1 MKRWLIIFLFVASQL
16 AYGKNTVY
24 VLVWGSTQTESGAG
38 HASIALSDST
48 GIHYY
53 SSYTRS
59 DGGIIDTLLCEINE
73 VFDLDSIIGI
83 QASSPRLI
91 LSFEVNE
98 EEYQEMR
105 STASKKATK
114 RWKLFSL
121 NCADFVKSTFK
132 KTNYDGG
139 YAFLISTP
147 YEFIHDLRDH
157 NRTAFKK
164 GDIYTVKGEVSVY
177 LKNEP
182 RAIPYVLQKFFK
194 LKKR

>member
-1 MKRWLIIFLFVASQL
+1 MKRLLILFLIVAAQL
-16 AYGKNTVY
+16 TYGKNRVY

-73 VFDLDSIIGI
+73 VFGLDSIIGI
-83 QASSPRLI
+83 QSSSPRLI

-121 NCADFVKSTFK
+121 NCADFVKSAFK

-157 NRTAFKK
+157 NGGAFKK
-164 GDIYTVKGEVSVY
+164 GQIYTVKGLVSVY
-177 LKNEP
+177 LRNEP
-182 RAIPYVLQKFFK
+182 RAIPFVLQKLLK
-194 LKKR
+194 SKKR

>member
-1 MKRWLIIFLFVASQL
+1 MKRWLIIFLIVAAQL

-38 HASIALSDST
+38 HTSIAFSDTT

-53 SSYTRS
+53 SSYTRR
-59 DGGIIDTLLCEINE
+59 DGGIIDTLLCEANE
-73 VFDLDSIIGI
+73 VFGLDSTIGI

-121 NCADFVKSTFK
+121 NCTDFIKYAFK

-157 NRTAFKK
+157 NIAAFKK
-164 GDIYTVKGEVSVY
+164 GQIYTVKGVVSVY
-177 LKNEP
+177 LRNEP
-182 RAIPYVLQKFFK
+182 RAIPFVIKKLFK
-194 LKKR
+194 SKKR

>member
-1 MKRWLIIFLFVASQL
+1 MKRLLILFFIVAVQL
-16 AYGKNTVY
+16 SYGKKMVY

-38 HASIALSDST
+38 HASIAFSDSN
-48 GIHYY
+48 GVHYY

-59 DGGIIDTLLCEINE
+59 DGGIIDTLLCEVHE
-73 VFDLDSIIGI
+73 VFGFDSIIGI
-83 QASSPRLI
+83 QSSSPRLI
-91 LSFEVNE
+91 LSFEVDE
-98 EEYQEMR
+98 EEYQEMKL
-105 STASKKATK
+105 TASKKATK
-114 RWKLFSL
+114 RWRLFSL
-121 NCADFVKSTFK
+121 NCTDFIKSTFK

-157 NRTAFKK
+157 NSAAFKK
-164 GDIYTVKGEVSVY
+164 EKIYSVKGLVSVY

-182 RAIPYVLQKFFK
+182 RAIPFVLQNFFK

>member
-1 MKRWLIIFLFVASQL
+1 M
-16 AYGKNTVY
+16 VY

-38 HASIALSDST
+38 HTSIAFSDPH
-48 GIHYY
+48 GIRYY

-59 DGGIIDTLLCEINE
+59 DGGIIDTLLCEVNE
-73 VFDLDSIIGI
+73 IFNLDSIIGT
-83 QASSPRLI
+83 QASSPGLI
-91 LSFEVNE
+91 LSFDVNE
-98 EEYQEMR
+98 KEYREMR

-121 NCADFVKSTFK
+121 NCADFVKCAFK

-147 YEFIHDLRDH
+147 YEFIHDLTDH
-157 NRTAFKK
+157 NAGAFKE
-164 GDIYTVKGEVSVY
+164 GRIHTVKGVVSVF

-182 RAIPYVLQKFFK
+182 RAIPFVLQKFFK

>member
-1 MKRWLIIFLFVASQL
+1 M
-16 AYGKNTVY
+16 VY
-24 VLVWGSTQTESGAG
+24 VLVWGGTQTESGAG
-38 HASIALSDST
+38 HVSIAFSDSY

-53 SSYTRS
+53 SSYTCS
-59 DGGIIDTLLCEINE
+59 DGGIIDTLLCEVNE
-73 VFDLDSIIGI
+73 VFNLDSMIGM
-83 QASSPRLI
+83 QCSSPGLI

-98 EEYQEMR
+98 EEYQKMR
-105 STASKKATK
+105 STASKKAMK

-121 NCADFVKSTFK
+121 NCADFVKYAFK

-157 NRTAFKK
+157 NRIAFKK

>member
-1 MKRWLIIFLFVASQL
+1 M
-16 AYGKNTVY
+16 VY

-38 HASIALSDST
+38 HVSIAFSDSH

-59 DGGIIDTLLCEINE
+59 DGGIIDTILCEVNE
-73 VFDLDSIIGI
+73 VFNLDSMIGI
-83 QASSPRLI
+83 QCSSPGLI

-98 EEYQEMR
+98 EEYQKMR

-121 NCADFVKSTFK
+121 NCTDFVKCAFK

-147 YEFIHDLRDH
+147 YEFIHDLKDH
-157 NRTAFKK
+157 NGGAFKE
-164 GDIYTVKGEVSVY
+164 GQIYAVKGEVSVY